1 MIYDSLSSLRGQALG
16 VRSLIYDSLSD
27 TGNLSGDGTFTY
39 QYNHR
44 NRLVGVKRDAVSVA
58 DYGLNALGQ
67 RVSKTVHGVTT
78 HFHYGLDNKLLAE
91 SSGAGVISRSYLYLN
106 DQLITIVDA
115 AK

>member
-1 MIYDSLSSLRGQALG
+1 MKGPQGQKG
-16 VRSLIYDSLSD
+16 PQKGHRVRSLIYDNLSD

-78 HFHYGLDNKLLAE
+78 HFHYGLDNKLLGRIG
-91 SSGAGVISRSYLYLN
+91 SGRIGSGLWFMYQRGDLP
-106 DQLITIVDA
+106 
-115 AK
+115 